1 MFYNLMSPYFLSTFL
16 NMILFVQDGRIKVG
30 DRIVAVE
37 DQPVA
42 GLSVDEVQP
51 AGGVVCSSRS
61 SGFND
66 YDLSFLRAFRC
77 SA

>member
-1 MFYNLMSPYFLSTFL
+1 MFYNLVSPHFPSTFL
-16 NMILFVQDGRIKVG
+16 HMILSVQDGRMKVG

-37 DQPVA
+37 DQAVA

-51 AGGVVCSSRS
+51 TGSVCAVQ
-61 SGFND
+61 GQAD
-66 YDLSFLRAFRC
+66 LTIYDPSFPPAFRC